1 MNGSCNTDLI
11 PPPSLCCIGGG
22 RVVGVLEYGRNKPI
36 SVEVVWGGANSRA
49 TVVLCWGKATE
60 VLKASCD
67 TDLLL
72 DGPWV
77 SCELVGCSGGVAAVV
92 GV

>member
-1 MNGSCNTDLI
+1 
-11 PPPSLCCIGGG
+11 
-22 RVVGVLEYGRNKPI
+22 
-36 SVEVVWGGANSRA
+36 VWGGANSRA

-77 SCELVGCSGGVAAVV
+77 SCELVGCSGGVATVV
-92 GV
+92 CV

>member
-1 MNGSCNTDLI
+1 M
-11 PPPSLCCIGGG
+11 
-22 RVVGVLEYGRNKPI
+22 
-36 SVEVVWGGANSRA
+36 WGGANSRA

-77 SCELVGCSGGVAAVV
+77 SCELVGCSGGVLWSCMFRNWATSKGAESS
-92 GV
+92 

>member
-1 MNGSCNTDLI
+1 M
-11 PPPSLCCIGGG
+11 
-22 RVVGVLEYGRNKPI
+22 
-36 SVEVVWGGANSRA
+36 WGGANSRA

-92 GV
+92 GIW

>member
-1 MNGSCNTDLI
+1 MGRCKFSCNSCL
-11 PPPSLCCIGGG
+11 
-22 RVVGVLEYGRNKPI
+22 VL
-36 SVEVVWGGANSRA
+36 
-49 TVVLCWGKATE
+49 GKATE

-92 GV
+92 GIW